1 MKHLHNILRA
11 PRLPF
16 SSFWSRISLFRRFTL
31 VFLPIL
37 ALILICVFAGTRKSL
52 EAVVNSATA
61 RNTRIQ
67 AHALGFAIGQSLA
80 EARNQL
86 LVLAAGSMQKD
97 EMIRRMQFRTKI
109 NNARYREVAFM
120 DADRKERYLLL
131 NYNGEL
137 INIPPEQADSLAGSP
152 FRAPGN
158 IGSPDEVTV
167 TQPMEVVYPM
177 MHTPDGMHGQ
187 LTLQVIRFYA
197 SVLRADGTFHGV
209 LMLSLDLST
218 LRDTI
223 SNFSQAGADA
233 EALQNSNLH
242 TVYVDKEGWMI
253 FQDAEQG
260 KNDQQSSLDTVRA
273 GFRGDFGR
281 PGYST
286 AFRPSASEYYS
297 YWTMMNE
304 IQHGK
309 SGKLSSLNGDLWGD
323 GSLPVENVSFAPVTY
338 HSTSSGPAQ
347 VVGAVV
353 VLDSTFTF
361 TQSGAQLNLIYFCAF
376 LLAMA
381 LMSLAL
387 LLISRSVLNPLF
399 RLNRDIL
406 DEADKSLVSELPQAE
421 EPKEVH
427 RLRTSVNLIL
437 ERLQFLEQ
445 DRDLTDSLTNVR
457 LQMERVNDFPKD
469 FVPPEDGIVGKSP
482 EIKRLRNDIA
492 QAAKV
497 MEDVLVV
504 GETGTGKELVSRAI
518 HTQSKR
524 KDGPFIT
531 INCGALDE
539 GLLMDTLFGHVKGA
553 YTEAK
558 QPRKGAFLAAE
569 GGTLMLDE
577 IGNATLRVQ
586 QALLR
591 ALSDR
596 CIHPLGSDEFIKFDT
611 RVIAA
616 TNADLQEEV
625 HRGNFRED
633 LYFRLAVI
641 TIKTPPLR
649 DHKRDIPYMTVAF
662 LKEGLARAGEQR
674 DIPDISRGALSK
686 MMHYHWPGNVRE
698 LRNCVMRTLAYCDGD
713 IILPH
718 CVDIGAQNEEKGDG
732 NQNRTA
738 TELLQKAWAREQENA
753 EPIQGTSGADR
764 APQPASS
771 PEPEKREPG
780 QTDSVSPDSGP
791 CEAARR
797 SPGTKSVS
805 EELPG
810 TRDLNARMRAAL
822 TEILK
827 RESLSRQDYQEI
839 AGKDISM
846 RTAQYDLQELVKAGF
861 LRKEGR
867 GPALRYIVIRSEKTV
882 PPPGQED
889 RL

>member
-1 MKHLHNILRA
+1 
-11 PRLPF
+11 
-16 SSFWSRISLFRRFTL
+16 
-31 VFLPIL
+31 
-37 ALILICVFAGTRKSL
+37 
-52 EAVVNSATA
+52 
-61 RNTRIQ
+61 
-67 AHALGFAIGQSLA
+67 
-80 EARNQL
+80 
-86 LVLAAGSMQKD
+86 
-97 EMIRRMQFRTKI
+97 
-109 NNARYREVAFM
+109 
-120 DADRKERYLLL
+120 
-131 NYNGEL
+131 
-137 INIPPEQADSLAGSP
+137 
-152 FRAPGN
+152 
-158 IGSPDEVTV
+158 
-167 TQPMEVVYPM
+167 
-177 MHTPDGMHGQ
+177 
-187 LTLQVIRFYA
+187 
-197 SVLRADGTFHGV
+197 
-209 LMLSLDLST
+209 
-218 LRDTI
+218 
-223 SNFSQAGADA
+223 
-233 EALQNSNLH
+233 
-242 TVYVDKEGWMI
+242 
-253 FQDAEQG
+253 
-260 KNDQQSSLDTVRA
+260 
-273 GFRGDFGR
+273 
-281 PGYST
+281 
-286 AFRPSASEYYS
+286 
-297 YWTMMNE
+297 
-304 IQHGK
+304 
-309 SGKLSSLNGDLWGD
+309 
-323 GSLPVENVSFAPVTY
+323 VENVSFAPVTY

-361 TQSGAQLNLIYFCAF
+361 TQSGAQLSLIYFCAF
-376 LLAMA
+376 LLAMFF
-381 LMSLAL
+381 MTLAL
-387 LLISRSVLNPLF
+387 FLISRSVLKPLF
-399 RLNRDIL
+399 LLNRDIL
-406 DEADKSLVSELPQAE
+406 DEADKSLVSELPQTE

-457 LQMERVNDFPKD
+457 LQMERVKDFPKD

-518 HTQSKR
+518 HNQSKR

-625 HRGNFRED
+625 HRGTFRED

-662 LKEGLARAGEQR
+662 LKEGLAKAGEQR

-732 NQNRTA
+732 NQNRTP
-738 TELLQKAWAREQENA
+738 TELLQKAWERGQESA
-753 EPIQGTSGADR
+753 GPAQEASGAASVPLP
-764 APQPASS
+764 APS
-771 PEPEKREPG
+771 PDPEKRDTAQADP
-780 QTDSVSPDSGP
+780 VSPDSGP

-797 SPGTKSVS
+797 SPDTKSAS
-805 EELPG
+805 EEIPG
-810 TRDLNARMRAAL
+810 ARGLNSRMRAAL

-827 RESLSRQDYQEI
+827 RESLSRQDYQDI

-861 LRKEGR
+861 LRREGR
-867 GPALRYIVIRSEKTV
+867 GPALRYIVIRSEKNA
-882 PPPGQED
+882 PSGQED
-889 RL
+889 SI

>member
-1 MKHLHNILRA
+1 MTHLHNILRI
-11 PRLPF
+11 PRPPF
-16 SSFWSRISLFRRFTL
+16 FSFWSHISLFRRFTL

-37 ALILICVFAGTRKSL
+37 ALLLICVFAGTRKSL

-197 SVLRADGTFHGV
+197 PVLRSDGTFHGV

-233 EALQNSNLH
+233 EALQNSNTH

-253 FQDAEQG
+253 FQDAEHG

-281 PGYST
+281 LGYST

-297 YWTMMNE
+297 YWTMMND

-338 HSTSSGPAQ
+338 HSTSNGPAQ

-353 VLDSTFTF
+353 VLDSTFTL
-361 TQSGAQLNLIYFCAF
+361 TQSGAQLSLIYFCAF
-376 LLAMA
+376 LLAMFF
-381 LMSLAL
+381 MTLAL
-387 LLISRSVLNPLF
+387 FLISRSVLKPLF

-406 DEADKSLVSELPQAE
+406 DEADKSLVSELPQTE

-457 LQMERVNDFPKD
+457 LQMERVKDFPKD

-518 HTQSKR
+518 HNQSKR

-625 HRGNFRED
+625 HRGTFRED

-662 LKEGLARAGEQR
+662 LKEGLAKAGEQR

-732 NQNRTA
+732 NQNRTP
-738 TELLQKAWAREQENA
+738 TELLQKAWERGQESA
-753 EPIQGTSGADR
+753 GPAQEASGAASVPLP
-764 APQPASS
+764 APS
-771 PEPEKREPG
+771 PDPEKRDTAQADP
-780 QTDSVSPDSGP
+780 VSPDSGP

-797 SPGTKSVS
+797 SPDTKSAS
-805 EELPG
+805 EEIPG
-810 TRDLNARMRAAL
+810 ARGLNSRMRAAL

-827 RESLSRQDYQEI
+827 RESLSRQDYQDI

-867 GPALRYIVIRSEKTV
+867 GPVLRYIVIRSEKNA
-882 PPPGQED
+882 PSGQED
-889 RL
+889 SI

>member
-1 MKHLHNILRA
+1 M
-11 PRLPF
+11 
-16 SSFWSRISLFRRFTL
+16 
-31 VFLPIL
+31 
-37 ALILICVFAGTRKSL
+37 
-52 EAVVNSATA
+52 
-61 RNTRIQ
+61 
-67 AHALGFAIGQSLA
+67 
-80 EARNQL
+80 
-86 LVLAAGSMQKD
+86 
-97 EMIRRMQFRTKI
+97 
-109 NNARYREVAFM
+109 
-120 DADRKERYLLL
+120 
-131 NYNGEL
+131 
-137 INIPPEQADSLAGSP
+137 
-152 FRAPGN
+152 
-158 IGSPDEVTV
+158 
-167 TQPMEVVYPM
+167 
-177 MHTPDGMHGQ
+177 
-187 LTLQVIRFYA
+187 
-197 SVLRADGTFHGV
+197 
-209 LMLSLDLST
+209 
-218 LRDTI
+218 
-223 SNFSQAGADA
+223 
-233 EALQNSNLH
+233 
-242 TVYVDKEGWMI
+242 
-253 FQDAEQG
+253 
-260 KNDQQSSLDTVRA
+260 
-273 GFRGDFGR
+273 
-281 PGYST
+281 
-286 AFRPSASEYYS
+286 
-297 YWTMMNE
+297 
-304 IQHGK
+304 
-309 SGKLSSLNGDLWGD
+309 
-323 GSLPVENVSFAPVTY
+323 
-338 HSTSSGPAQ
+338 
-347 VVGAVV
+347 
-353 VLDSTFTF
+353 
-361 TQSGAQLNLIYFCAF
+361 
-376 LLAMA
+376 
-381 LMSLAL
+381 
-387 LLISRSVLNPLF
+387 
-399 RLNRDIL
+399 
-406 DEADKSLVSELPQAE
+406 SELPQTE

-457 LQMERVNDFPKD
+457 LQMERVKDFPKD

-518 HTQSKR
+518 HNQSKR

-625 HRGNFRED
+625 HRGTFRED

-662 LKEGLARAGEQR
+662 LKEGLAKAGEQR

-732 NQNRTA
+732 NQNRTP
-738 TELLQKAWAREQENA
+738 TELLQKAWERGQESA
-753 EPIQGTSGADR
+753 GPAQEASGAASVPLP
-764 APQPASS
+764 APS
-771 PEPEKREPG
+771 PDPEKRDTAQADP
-780 QTDSVSPDSGP
+780 VSPDSGP

-797 SPGTKSVS
+797 SPDTKSAS
-805 EELPG
+805 EEIPG
-810 TRDLNARMRAAL
+810 ARGLNSRMRAAL

-827 RESLSRQDYQEI
+827 RESLSRQDYQDI

-867 GPALRYIVIRSEKTV
+867 GPALRYIVIRSEKNA
-882 PPPGQED
+882 PSGQED
-889 RL
+889 SI

>member
-1 MKHLHNILRA
+1 M
-11 PRLPF
+11 
-16 SSFWSRISLFRRFTL
+16 
-31 VFLPIL
+31 
-37 ALILICVFAGTRKSL
+37 
-52 EAVVNSATA
+52 
-61 RNTRIQ
+61 
-67 AHALGFAIGQSLA
+67 
-80 EARNQL
+80 
-86 LVLAAGSMQKD
+86 
-97 EMIRRMQFRTKI
+97 
-109 NNARYREVAFM
+109 
-120 DADRKERYLLL
+120 
-131 NYNGEL
+131 
-137 INIPPEQADSLAGSP
+137 
-152 FRAPGN
+152 
-158 IGSPDEVTV
+158 
-167 TQPMEVVYPM
+167 
-177 MHTPDGMHGQ
+177 
-187 LTLQVIRFYA
+187 
-197 SVLRADGTFHGV
+197 
-209 LMLSLDLST
+209 
-218 LRDTI
+218 
-223 SNFSQAGADA
+223 
-233 EALQNSNLH
+233 
-242 TVYVDKEGWMI
+242 
-253 FQDAEQG
+253 
-260 KNDQQSSLDTVRA
+260 
-273 GFRGDFGR
+273 
-281 PGYST
+281 
-286 AFRPSASEYYS
+286 
-297 YWTMMNE
+297 
-304 IQHGK
+304 
-309 SGKLSSLNGDLWGD
+309 
-323 GSLPVENVSFAPVTY
+323 ENVSFAPVTY
-338 HSTSSGPAQ
+338 HSTSNGPAQ

-361 TQSGAQLNLIYFCAF
+361 TQSGAQLSLIYFCAF
-376 LLAMA
+376 LLAMFF
-381 LMSLAL
+381 MTLAL
-387 LLISRSVLNPLF
+387 FLISRSVLKPLF

-406 DEADKSLVSELPQAE
+406 DEADKSLVSELPQTE

-457 LQMERVNDFPKD
+457 LQMERVKDFPKD

-518 HTQSKR
+518 HNQSKR

-596 CIHPLGSDEFIKFDT
+596 CIHQLGSDEFIKFDT

-625 HRGNFRED
+625 HRGTFRED

-662 LKEGLARAGEQR
+662 LKEGLAKAGEQR

-732 NQNRTA
+732 NQNRTP
-738 TELLQKAWAREQENA
+738 TELLQKAWERGQESA
-753 EPIQGTSGADR
+753 GPAQEASGAASVPLP
-764 APQPASS
+764 APS
-771 PEPEKREPG
+771 PDPEKRDTAQADP
-780 QTDSVSPDSGP
+780 VSPDSGP

-797 SPGTKSVS
+797 SPDTKSAS
-805 EELPG
+805 EEIPG
-810 TRDLNARMRAAL
+810 ARGLNSRMRAAL

-827 RESLSRQDYQEI
+827 RESLSRQDYQDI

-867 GPALRYIVIRSEKTV
+867 GPALRYIVIRSEKNA
-882 PPPGQED
+882 PSGQED
-889 RL
+889 SI